1 MFFLRIRTLPYISS
15 LINLISTVFPW
26 NNHLVNTNSG
36 GLPLPLQLGR
46 PIPTLTGSKV
56 SLSQM
61 LENDVTS
68 TYLEWITD
76 PDINRYL
83 EARFQTHSVN
93 SLRRYV
99 NDLHTDHNS
108 VLFKIEMVTTGEHV
122 GNIKLGPINWN
133 HRFSD
138 IGIVIGDKAHHR
150 KGIGTESLTLVR
162 DYAFNVLAL
171 NKLNAGAY
179 ESNKGSIKLFER
191 GGFEIEGIRK
201 YQYIFEG
208 KHTGLTLMGCVREH
222 SDD

>member
-1 MFFLRIRTLPYISS
+1 VLFLPIRTLPHISG
-15 LINLISTVFPW
+15 LINLRSADFPR
-26 NNHLVNTNSG
+26 NNYLVNTNSG
-36 GLPLPLQLGR
+36 GQPLPLQLGR
-46 PIPTLTGSKV
+46 SIPILTGSKV

-61 LENDVTS
+61 SENDVTPI
-68 TYLEWITD
+68 YLKWITD
-76 PDINRYL
+76 PYINRYL
-83 EARFQTHSVN
+83 EARFETHSVN

-99 NDLHTDHNS
+99 NDLRKDLNS
-108 VLFKIEMVTTGEHV
+108 VLFKIELMTTGEHI

-208 KHTGLTLMGCVREH
+208 KHTGLTLMGCAREH
-222 SDD
+222 PDD